1 MDLHRAGN
9 RHLGFTFLVAGIFA
23 SSASNPLTVNGLS
36 AHSTDSGLFKVL
48 FLKTVRTRGKSFWLE
63 KAGVKSRDIPL
74 QPQAALRLSVP
85 NCLREQSPLG
95 RGGDRAAPPPPA

>member
-1 MDLHRAGN
+1 MSQVPPHPGLRLHPYSEGWEKARWDPCLPSN
-9 RHLGFTFLVAGIFA
+9 R
-23 SSASNPLTVNGLS
+23 
-36 AHSTDSGLFKVL
+36 KE
-48 FLKTVRTRGKSFWLE
+48 RERGAQGTCLE